1 MDLANIPRFK
11 DLPLNP
17 AHPPHSAWI
26 WGPEDQL
33 GTLNL
38 ITPDTVTLAM
48 REVKRGRS
56 FGLDLQLHL
65 SHVPASFREP
75 LKHEIMQIAPNT
87 NYAKSNNI
95 IYDPLK
101 YHVITR
107 KQILE
112 IAQSSKIEFR
122 RGDILLI
129 RMGYTEKLA
138 SLAKEEL
145 SAVQNI
151 NRDPYV
157 ASFPGVESS
166 LDFLE
171 WLWDTGFA
179 AVGGDAPGFEAFP
192 ATEMGMHETLLSGF
206 GMPIAEMFQ
215 LQDLAQECKDQGKWT
230 FLFVSQPLNIVGAVA
245 SPPNAVAII

>member
-1 MDLANIPRFK
+1 MIISRLTSYSWNQ
-11 DLPLNP
+11 
-17 AHPPHSAWI
+17 AWCKKGI
-26 WGPEDQL
+26 VCRGV
-33 GTLNL
+33 L
-38 ITPDTVTLAM
+38 IDYV
-48 REVKRGRS
+48 E
-56 FGLDLQLHL
+56 
-65 SHVPASFREP
+65 
-75 LKHEIMQIAPNT
+75 
-87 NYAKSNNI
+87 YAKSKNI

-179 AVGGDAPGFEAFP
+179 AVGGDAPGFEAFR
-192 ATEMGMHETLLSGF
+192 
-206 GMPIAEMFQ
+206 
-215 LQDLAQECKDQGKWT
+215 K
-230 FLFVSQPLNIVGAVA
+230 
-245 SPPNAVAII
+245 AIF